1 MNMNVQFNKK
11 TIAIAAAILTTG
23 SSAWATNGMI
33 LEAYGPIAM
42 GMGGAATA
50 IENGTAAMM
59 NNPATLQMGADGTRL
74 DLALGVLG
82 PKVSTTVP
90 GFPPAN
96 SGGTSYVMPA
106 FGWVRKASN
115 LTYGVGM
122 FGQGGM
128 GTEYAANTAL
138 AMGSGSDVRSEL
150 SVGRILFPVAM
161 KISDQLNVGATLDYA
176 WSNLDMKMAATGG
189 QLGSMVNGMPSGNL
203 GMALPQLAQAPWAR
217 IDFSNTNDFSGAAK
231 ATGWTGKLGMT
242 YQATPELVLGA
253 SYHLKTSQGD
263 MKTSAKGASMSAPGG
278 FADVG
283 QLKVLDF
290 QMPATLAIGMAF
302 KSSPSLTLAADVKRV
317 EWSKVM
323 KQFSMSYT
331 SSGMGGNVSFA
342 MPQNWADQTI
352 VSLGGAYRVNEVLTL
367 RGGLN
372 LASNP
377 IPKEMTHPLFPA
389 IVEDHMTLGASYQ
402 LSKQWQLD
410 AAMSHAGKVT
420 VTTQSA
426 NISHSQNNWQ
436 LLASYRY

>member
-1 MNMNVQFNKK
+1 MHIQFKQH
-11 TIAIAAAILTTG
+11 TTAIAAAILMTG
-23 SSAWATNGMI
+23 TSAWATNGMI
-33 LEAYGPIAM
+33 LEGYGPVALA
-42 GMGGAATA
+42 MGGAATA

-59 NNPATLQMGADGTRL
+59 NNPATLQMGPDGTRF

-82 PKVSTTVP
+82 PKVSTSIP
-90 GFPPAN
+90 GFPTAN

-106 FGWVRKASN
+106 FGWVRKAGT

-128 GTEYAANTAL
+128 GTEYAANSAL

-150 SVGRILFPVAM
+150 SVGRVLFPVAM
-161 KISDQLNVGATLDYA
+161 QVNDKLNVGATLDFA
-176 WSNLDMKMAATGG
+176 WSNLDMKMAATGA
-189 QLGSMVNGMPSGNL
+189 QLGGMVNGMPSGNL

-217 IDFSNTNDFSGAAK
+217 IDFSNTSDFSGAAT

-242 YQATPELVLGA
+242 YQATPDMTLGA
-253 SYHLKTSQGD
+253 SYHLKTAQGD

-302 KSSPSLTLAADVKRV
+302 KSSPALTLAADVKRV

-323 KQFSMSYT
+323 KQFSMSYA
-331 SSGMGGNVSFA
+331 SAGMGGSVSFA
-342 MPQNWADQTI
+342 MPQNWSDQTV
-352 VSLGGAYRVNEVLTL
+352 VSVGAAYRVNDVLTL

-377 IPKEMTHPLFPA
+377 IPKEMTNPLFPA
-389 IVEDHMTLGASYQ
+389 IVEDHMSLGASYQ
-402 LSKQWQLD
+402 LNKQWQLD

-420 VTTQSA
+420 VATPGAS
-426 NISHSQNNWQ
+426 ISHSQNNWQ
-436 LLASYRY
+436 VLASYRY

>member
-1 MNMNVQFNKK
+1 MRIQFNKK

-33 LEAYGPIAM
+33 LEGYGPIALA
-42 GMGGAATA
+42 MGGAATA
-50 IENGTAAMM
+50 IENGSAAMM

-74 DLALGVLG
+74 DLAVGVLG

-90 GFPPAN
+90 GFPTAQ
-96 SGGTSYVMPA
+96 SSGTSYVMPA
-106 FGWVRKASN
+106 FGWIRKAGD

-128 GTEYAANTAL
+128 GTEYAANTAV

-150 SVGRILFPVAM
+150 SVGRVLFPVAM
-161 KISDQLNVGATLDYA
+161 KINDKLNVGATLDFA
-176 WSNLDMKMAATGG
+176 WSNLDMKMAATGA
-189 QLGSMVNGMPSGNL
+189 QLGGMVNGMPSGNL

-217 IDFSNTNDFSGAAK
+217 IDFSNSNDFSGAAK
-231 ATGWTGKLGMT
+231 STGWTGKFGLT
-242 YQATPELVLGA
+242 YQATPDLTVGA

-278 FADVG
+278 FTDAG
-283 QLKVLDF
+283 QLTVLDF

-302 KSSPSLTLAADVKRV
+302 KSSPSLTFVADVKRV

-331 SSGMGGNVSFA
+331 SAGMGGSVSFA
-342 MPQNWADQTI
+342 MPQNWADQTVI
-352 VSLGGAYRVNEVLTL
+352 SVGAAYRVNDVLTL

-372 LASNP
+372 MASNP
-377 IPKEMTHPLFPA
+377 IPKEMTNPLFPA
-389 IVEDHMTLGASYQ
+389 IVEDHLTLGASFQ

-410 AAMSHAGKVT
+410 AAMSHASKVT

-426 NISHSQNNWQ
+426 SISHSQNNWQ

>member
-1 MNMNVQFNKK
+1 MRIQFNKK

-33 LEAYGPIAM
+33 LEGYGPIALA
-42 GMGGAATA
+42 MGGAATA
-50 IENGTAAMM
+50 IENGSAAMM

-74 DLALGVLG
+74 DLAVGVLG

-90 GFPPAN
+90 GFPTAQS
-96 SGGTSYVMPA
+96 SGKSYVMPA
-106 FGWVRKASN
+106 FGWIRKAGD

-128 GTEYAANTAL
+128 GTEYAANTAV

-150 SVGRILFPVAM
+150 SVGRVLFPVAM
-161 KISDQLNVGATLDYA
+161 KINDKLNVGATLDFA
-176 WSNLDMKMAATGG
+176 WSNLDMKMAATGA
-189 QLGSMVNGMPSGNL
+189 QLGGMVNGMPSGNL

-217 IDFSNTNDFSGAAK
+217 IDFSNSNDFSGAAK
-231 ATGWTGKLGMT
+231 STGWTGKFGLT
-242 YQATPELVLGA
+242 YQATPDLTVGA

-278 FADVG
+278 FTDAG
-283 QLKVLDF
+283 QLTVLDF

-302 KSSPSLTLAADVKRV
+302 KSSPSLTFVADVKRV

-331 SSGMGGNVSFA
+331 SAGMGGSVSFA
-342 MPQNWADQTI
+342 MPQNWADQTVI
-352 VSLGGAYRVNEVLTL
+352 SVGAAYRINDVLTL

-372 LASNP
+372 MASNP
-377 IPKEMTHPLFPA
+377 IPKEMTNPLFPA
-389 IVEDHMTLGASYQ
+389 IVEDHLTLGASFQ

-410 AAMSHAGKVT
+410 AAMSHASKVT

-426 NISHSQNNWQ
+426 SISHSQNNWQ

>member
-1 MNMNVQFNKK
+1 MNMNIQFNKK

-33 LEAYGPIAM
+33 LEAYGPVAM

-90 GFPPAN
+90 GFPSAN

-203 GMALPQLAQAPWAR
+203 GMALPQLAQA
-217 IDFSNTNDFSGAAK
+217 
-231 ATGWTGKLGMT
+231 
-242 YQATPELVLGA
+242 
-253 SYHLKTSQGD
+253 
-263 MKTSAKGASMSAPGG
+263 
-278 FADVG
+278 
-283 QLKVLDF
+283 
-290 QMPATLAIGMAF
+290 
-302 KSSPSLTLAADVKRV
+302 
-317 EWSKVM
+317 
-323 KQFSMSYT
+323 
-331 SSGMGGNVSFA
+331 
-342 MPQNWADQTI
+342 
-352 VSLGGAYRVNEVLTL
+352 
-367 RGGLN
+367 
-372 LASNP
+372 
-377 IPKEMTHPLFPA
+377 
-389 IVEDHMTLGASYQ
+389 
-402 LSKQWQLD
+402 
-410 AAMSHAGKVT
+410 
-420 VTTQSA
+420 
-426 NISHSQNNWQ
+426 
-436 LLASYRY
+436 

>member
-1 MNMNVQFNKK
+1 MHTQFKK
-11 TIAIAAAILTTG
+11 QTTAIAAAILMMGT
-23 SSAWATNGMI
+23 SAWATNGMI
-33 LEAYGPIAM
+33 LEGYGPVALA
-42 GMGGAATA
+42 MGGAATA

-59 NNPATLQMGADGTRL
+59 NNPATLQMGPDGTRF

-82 PKVSTTVP
+82 PKVSTSIP
-90 GFPPAN
+90 GFPAAN

-106 FGWVRKASN
+106 FGWVRKAGT

-128 GTEYAANTAL
+128 GTEYAANSAL
-138 AMGSGSDVRSEL
+138 AMGSGADVRSEL
-150 SVGRILFPVAM
+150 SVGRVLFPVAM
-161 KISDQLNVGATLDYA
+161 QVNDKLNVGATLDFA
-176 WSNLDMKMAATGG
+176 WSNLDMKMAATGA

-217 IDFSNTNDFSGAAK
+217 IDFSNNSDFSGAAK

-242 YQATPELVLGA
+242 YQASPDLTVGA
-253 SYHLKTSQGD
+253 SYHLKTAQGD

-302 KSSPSLTLAADVKRV
+302 RSNPAMTLVADVKRV

-331 SSGMGGNVSFA
+331 SAGMGGSVRFA
-342 MPQNWADQTI
+342 MPQNWADQTV
-352 VSLGGAYRVNEVLTL
+352 VSLGAAYRVNDVLTL

-377 IPKEMTHPLFPA
+377 IPKEMTNPLFPA

-402 LSKQWQLD
+402 LNKQWQLD
-410 AAMSHAGKVT
+410 AAMSHAGNVT
-420 VTTQSA
+420 VATPGAS
-426 NISHSQNNWQ
+426 ISHSQNNWQ

>member
-1 MNMNVQFNKK
+1 MHIQFKK
-11 TIAIAAAILTTG
+11 HTTAIAAAILMTG
-23 SSAWATNGMI
+23 TSAWATNGMI
-33 LEAYGPIAM
+33 LEGYGPVALA
-42 GMGGAATA
+42 MGGAATA

-59 NNPATLQMGADGTRL
+59 NNPATLQMGPDGTRF

-82 PKVSTTVP
+82 PKVSTSIP
-90 GFPPAN
+90 GFPTAN

-106 FGWVRKASN
+106 FGWVRKAGT

-128 GTEYAANTAL
+128 GTEYAANSAL

-150 SVGRILFPVAM
+150 SVGRVLFPVAM
-161 KISDQLNVGATLDYA
+161 QVNDKLNVGATLDFA
-176 WSNLDMKMAATGG
+176 WSNLDMKMAATGA
-189 QLGSMVNGMPSGNL
+189 QLGGMVNGMPSGNL

-217 IDFSNTNDFSGAAK
+217 IDFSNTSDFSGAAT

-242 YQATPELVLGA
+242 YQATPDMTLGA
-253 SYHLKTSQGD
+253 SYHLKTAQGD

-302 KSSPSLTLAADVKRV
+302 KSSPALTLAADVKRV

-323 KQFSMSYT
+323 KQFSMSYA
-331 SSGMGGNVSFA
+331 SAGMGGSVSFA
-342 MPQNWADQTI
+342 MPQNWSDQTV
-352 VSLGGAYRVNEVLTL
+352 VSVGAAYRVNDVLTL

-377 IPKEMTHPLFPA
+377 IPKEMTNPLFPA
-389 IVEDHMTLGASYQ
+389 IVEDHMSLGASYQ
-402 LSKQWQLD
+402 LNKQWQLD

-420 VTTQSA
+420 VATPGAS
-426 NISHSQNNWQ
+426 ISHSQNNWQ
-436 LLASYRY
+436 VLASYRY

>member
-1 MNMNVQFNKK
+1 MRIQFSKK
-11 TIAIAAAILTTG
+11 TIAIAAAILTAG

-33 LEAYGPIAM
+33 LEGYGPIALA
-42 GMGGAATA
+42 MGGAATA
-50 IENGTAAMM
+50 IENGSAAMM

-74 DLALGVLG
+74 DLAVGVLG

-90 GFPPAN
+90 SFPTAH

-106 FGWVRKASN
+106 FGWIRKTGD

-150 SVGRILFPVAM
+150 SVGRVLFPVAM
-161 KISDQLNVGATLDYA
+161 KINDKLNVGATLDFA
-176 WSNLDMKMAATGG
+176 WSNLDMKMAATGA
-189 QLGSMVNGMPSGNL
+189 QLGGMVNGMPSGNL

-217 IDFSNTNDFSGAAK
+217 IDFSNSNDFSGAAK
-231 ATGWTGKLGMT
+231 ATGWTGKLGLT
-242 YQATPELVLGA
+242 YQATPDMTVGA

-263 MKTSAKGASMSAPGG
+263 MKTSATGASMSAPGG
-278 FADVG
+278 FSDTG
-283 QLKVLDF
+283 QLTVLDF

-302 KSSPSLTLAADVKRV
+302 KSSPALTLVADVKRV

-323 KQFSMSYT
+323 RQFSMSYT
-331 SSGMGGNVSFA
+331 SAGMGGSVSFA
-342 MPQNWADQTI
+342 MPQNWVDQTV
-352 VSLGGAYRVNEVLTL
+352 VSVGAAYRVNDVLTL

-372 LASNP
+372 MASNP
-377 IPKEMTHPLFPA
+377 IPKEMTNPLFPA

-420 VTTQSA
+420 VTTPSA
-426 NISHSQNNWQ
+426 SISHSQNNWQ

>member
-1 MNMNVQFNKK
+1 MRIQFNKK

-33 LEAYGPIAM
+33 LEGYGPIALA
-42 GMGGAATA
+42 MGGAATA
-50 IENGTAAMM
+50 IENGSAAMM

-74 DLALGVLG
+74 DLAVGVLG

-90 GFPPAN
+90 SFPTAH

-106 FGWVRKASN
+106 FGWIRKTGD

-150 SVGRILFPVAM
+150 SVGRVLFPVAM
-161 KISDQLNVGATLDYA
+161 KINDKLNVGATLDFA
-176 WSNLDMKMAATGG
+176 WSNLDMKMAATGA
-189 QLGSMVNGMPSGNL
+189 QLGGMVNGMPSGNL

-217 IDFSNTNDFSGAAK
+217 IDFSNSNDFSGAAK
-231 ATGWTGKLGMT
+231 ATGWTGKLGLT
-242 YQATPELVLGA
+242 YQATPDMTVGA

-263 MKTSAKGASMSAPGG
+263 MKTSATGASMSAPGG
-278 FADVG
+278 FSDTG
-283 QLKVLDF
+283 QLTVLDF

-302 KSSPSLTLAADVKRV
+302 KSSPALTLVADVKRV

-323 KQFSMSYT
+323 RQFSMSYT
-331 SSGMGGNVSFA
+331 SAGMGGSVSFA
-342 MPQNWADQTI
+342 MPQNWVDQTV
-352 VSLGGAYRVNEVLTL
+352 VSVGAAYRVNDVLTL

-372 LASNP
+372 MASNP
-377 IPKEMTHPLFPA
+377 IPKEMTNPLFPA
-389 IVEDHMTLGASYQ
+389 IVEDHMTSGASYQ

-420 VTTQSA
+420 VTTQNAS
-426 NISHSQNNWQ
+426 ISHSQNNWQ

>member
-1 MNMNVQFNKK
+1 MRIQFNKK

-33 LEAYGPIAM
+33 LEGYGPIALA
-42 GMGGAATA
+42 MGGAATA
-50 IENGTAAMM
+50 IENGSAAMM

-74 DLALGVLG
+74 DLAVGVLG

-90 GFPPAN
+90 GFPTAQ
-96 SGGTSYVMPA
+96 SSGTSYVMPA
-106 FGWVRKASN
+106 FGWIRKAGD

-128 GTEYAANTAL
+128 GTEYAANTAV

-150 SVGRILFPVAM
+150 SVGRVLFPVAM
-161 KISDQLNVGATLDYA
+161 KINDKLNVGATLDFA
-176 WSNLDMKMAATGG
+176 WSNLDMKMAATGA
-189 QLGSMVNGMPSGNL
+189 QLGGMVNGMPSGNL

-217 IDFSNTNDFSGAAK
+217 IDFSNSNDFSGAAK
-231 ATGWTGKLGMT
+231 STGWTGKFGLT
-242 YQATPELVLGA
+242 YQATPDLTVGA

-278 FADVG
+278 FTDAG
-283 QLKVLDF
+283 QLTVLDF

-302 KSSPSLTLAADVKRV
+302 KSSPSLTFVADVKRV

-331 SSGMGGNVSFA
+331 SAGMGGSVSFA
-342 MPQNWADQTI
+342 MPQNWADQTVI
-352 VSLGGAYRVNEVLTL
+352 SVGAAYRVNDVLTL

-372 LASNP
+372 IASNP
-377 IPKEMTHPLFPA
+377 IPKEMTNPLFPA
-389 IVEDHMTLGASYQ
+389 IVEDHLTLGASFQ

-410 AAMSHAGKVT
+410 AAMSHASKVT
-420 VTTQSA
+420 VSTQSA
-426 NISHSQNNWQ
+426 SISHSQNNWQ

>member
-1 MNMNVQFNKK
+1 MHIQFKK
-11 TIAIAAAILTTG
+11 HTTAIAAAILMTG
-23 SSAWATNGMI
+23 TAAWATNGMI
-33 LEAYGPIAM
+33 LEGYGPVALA
-42 GMGGAATA
+42 MGGAATA

-59 NNPATLQMGADGTRL
+59 NNPATLQMGPDGTRF
-74 DLALGVLG
+74 DLAVGVLG
-82 PKVSTTVP
+82 PKVSTSIP
-90 GFPPAN
+90 GFPIAN

-106 FGWVRKASN
+106 FGWVRKAGT

-128 GTEYAANTAL
+128 GTEYAANSAL

-150 SVGRILFPVAM
+150 SVGRVLFPVAM
-161 KISDQLNVGATLDYA
+161 QVNDKLNVGATLDFA
-176 WSNLDMKMAATGG
+176 WSNLDMKMAASGA
-189 QLGSMVNGMPSGNL
+189 QLGGMVNGMPSGNL

-217 IDFSNTNDFSGAAK
+217 IDFSNTSDYSGAAK

-242 YQATPELVLGA
+242 YQATPEMTLGA
-253 SYHLKTSQGD
+253 SYHLKTAQGD

-290 QMPATLAIGMAF
+290 QMPATLTIGMAF
-302 KSSPSLTLAADVKRV
+302 KSSPAMTFAADVKRI

-323 KQFSMSYT
+323 KQFSMSYA
-331 SSGMGGNVSFA
+331 SAGMGGSVSFA
-342 MPQNWADQTI
+342 MPQNWADQTV
-352 VSLGGAYRVNEVLTL
+352 VSVGAAYRVNDVLTL

-377 IPKEMTHPLFPA
+377 IPKEMTNPLFPA

-402 LSKQWQLD
+402 INKQWQLD
-410 AAMSHAGKVT
+410 AAMSHAGNVNVAT
-420 VTTQSA
+420 PGA
-426 NISHSQNNWQ
+426 IISHSQNNWQ
-436 LLASYRY
+436 VLASYRY

>member
-1 MNMNVQFNKK
+1 MRIQFSNK
-11 TIAIAAAILTTG
+11 TIAIAAAILTAG

-33 LEAYGPIAM
+33 LEGYGPIALA
-42 GMGGAATA
+42 MGGAATA
-50 IENGTAAMM
+50 IENGSAAMM

-74 DLALGVLG
+74 DLAVGVLG

-90 GFPPAN
+90 SFPTAH

-106 FGWVRKASN
+106 FGWIRKAGD

-150 SVGRILFPVAM
+150 SVGRVLFPVAM
-161 KISDQLNVGATLDYA
+161 KINDKLNVGATLDFA
-176 WSNLDMKMAATGG
+176 WSNLDMKMAATGA
-189 QLGSMVNGMPSGNL
+189 QLGGMVNGMPSGNL

-217 IDFSNTNDFSGAAK
+217 IDFSNSNDFSGAAK
-231 ATGWTGKLGMT
+231 ATGWTGKLGLT
-242 YQATPELVLGA
+242 YQATPDMTVGA

-263 MKTSAKGASMSAPGG
+263 MKTSATGASMSAPGG
-278 FADVG
+278 FSDTG
-283 QLKVLDF
+283 QLTVLDF

-302 KSSPSLTLAADVKRV
+302 KSSPALTIAADVKRV

-331 SSGMGGNVSFA
+331 SAGMGGSVSFA
-342 MPQNWADQTI
+342 MPQNWVDQTV
-352 VSLGGAYRVNEVLTL
+352 VSVGAAYRVNDVLTL

-372 LASNP
+372 MASNP
-377 IPKEMTHPLFPA
+377 IPKEMTNPLFPA

-420 VTTQSA
+420 VTTPSA
-426 NISHSQNNWQ
+426 SISHSQNNWQ

>member
-1 MNMNVQFNKK
+1 MHIQFKK
-11 TIAIAAAILTTG
+11 QTTAIAAAILMTG

-33 LEAYGPIAM
+33 LEGYGPVALA
-42 GMGGAATA
+42 MGGAATA

-59 NNPATLQMGADGTRL
+59 NNPATLQMGPDGTRF
-74 DLALGVLG
+74 DLAVGVLG
-82 PKVSTTVP
+82 PKVSTAIP
-90 GFPPAN
+90 GFPTAN

-106 FGWVRKASN
+106 FGWVRKAGTLS
-115 LTYGVGM
+115 YGVGM

-128 GTEYAANTAL
+128 GTEYAANSAL

-150 SVGRILFPVAM
+150 SVGRVLFPVAM
-161 KISDQLNVGATLDYA
+161 QVNDKLNVGATLDFA
-176 WSNLDMKMAATGG
+176 WSNLDMKMAATGA
-189 QLGSMVNGMPSGNL
+189 QLGGMVNGMPSGNL

-217 IDFSNTNDFSGAAK
+217 IDFSNNSDFSGAAK

-242 YQATPELVLGA
+242 YQATPDLTVGA
-253 SYHLKTSQGD
+253 SYHLKTAQGD

-283 QLKVLDF
+283 QLKVLNF

-302 KSSPSLTLAADVKRV
+302 KSSPALTLAADVKRV

-323 KQFSMSYT
+323 KQFSMNYT
-331 SSGMGGNVSFA
+331 SAGMGGSVSFA
-342 MPQNWADQTI
+342 MPQNWADQTV
-352 VSLGGAYRVNEVLTL
+352 VSLGAAYRMNDVLTL

-377 IPKEMTHPLFPA
+377 IPKEMTNPLFPA
-389 IVEDHMTLGASYQ
+389 IVENHMTLGASHQ

-410 AAMSHAGKVT
+410 AAMSHAGNVT
-420 VTTQSA
+420 VATPGAS
-426 NISHSQNNWQ
+426 ISHSQNNWQ

>member
-1 MNMNVQFNKK
+1 MRIQFNKK

-23 SSAWATNGMI
+23 STAWATNGMI
-33 LEAYGPIAM
+33 LEGYGPIALA
-42 GMGGAATA
+42 MGGAATA
-50 IENGTAAMM
+50 IENGSAAMM

-74 DLALGVLG
+74 DLAVGVLG

-90 GFPPAN
+90 GFPTAH

-106 FGWVRKASN
+106 FGWIRKAGDLS
-115 LTYGVGM
+115 YGVGM

-128 GTEYAANTAL
+128 GTEYASNTAL

-150 SVGRILFPVAM
+150 SVGRVLFPVAM
-161 KISDQLNVGATLDYA
+161 KVNDKLNVGATLDFA
-176 WSNLDMKMAATGG
+176 WSNLDMKMAATGA
-189 QLGSMVNGMPSGNL
+189 QLGGMVNGMPSGNL

-217 IDFSNTNDFSGAAK
+217 IDFSNSNDFSGAAK

-242 YQATPELVLGA
+242 YQATSDMTVGA
-253 SYHLKTSQGD
+253 SYHFKTSQGD
-263 MKTSAKGASMSAPGG
+263 MKTSATGASMSAPGG
-278 FADVG
+278 FIDAG

-302 KSSPSLTLAADVKRV
+302 KSSPALTLAADVKRV

-331 SSGMGGNVSFA
+331 SAGMGGSVSFA
-342 MPQNWADQTI
+342 MPQNWVDQTV
-352 VSLGGAYRVNEVLTL
+352 VSVGAAYRVNDVLTL

-372 LASNP
+372 MASNP
-377 IPKEMTHPLFPA
+377 IPKEMTNPLFPA

-420 VTTQSA
+420 VTTPSA
-426 NISHSQNNWQ
+426 SISHSQNNWQ

>member
-1 MNMNVQFNKK
+1 MHIQFKK
-11 TIAIAAAILTTG
+11 HTTAIAAAILMTG
-23 SSAWATNGMI
+23 TSAWATNGMI
-33 LEAYGPIAM
+33 LEGYGPVALA
-42 GMGGAATA
+42 MGGAATA

-59 NNPATLQMGADGTRL
+59 NNPATLQMGPDGTRF

-82 PKVSTTVP
+82 PKVSTSIP
-90 GFPPAN
+90 GFPTAN

-106 FGWVRKASN
+106 FGWVRKAGT

-128 GTEYAANTAL
+128 GTEYAANSAL

-150 SVGRILFPVAM
+150 SVGRVLFPVAM
-161 KISDQLNVGATLDYA
+161 QVNDKLNVGATLDFA
-176 WSNLDMKMAATGG
+176 WSNLDMKMAATGA
-189 QLGSMVNGMPSGNL
+189 QLGGMVNGMPSGNL

-217 IDFSNTNDFSGAAK
+217 IDFSNTSDFSGAAT

-242 YQATPELVLGA
+242 YQATPDMTLGA
-253 SYHLKTSQGD
+253 SYHLKTAQGD

-302 KSSPSLTLAADVKRV
+302 KSSPALTLAADVKRV

-323 KQFSMSYT
+323 KQFSMSYA
-331 SSGMGGNVSFA
+331 SAGMGGSVSFA
-342 MPQNWADQTI
+342 MPQNWSDQTV
-352 VSLGGAYRVNEVLTL
+352 VSVGAAYRINDVLTL

-377 IPKEMTHPLFPA
+377 IPKEMTNPLFPA
-389 IVEDHMTLGASYQ
+389 IVEDHMSLGASYQ
-402 LSKQWQLD
+402 LNKQWQLD

-420 VTTQSA
+420 VATPGAS
-426 NISHSQNNWQ
+426 ISHSQNNWQ
-436 LLASYRY
+436 VLASYRY

>member
-1 MNMNVQFNKK
+1 MRIQFNKK

-33 LEAYGPIAM
+33 LEGYGPIALA
-42 GMGGAATA
+42 MGGAATA
-50 IENGTAAMM
+50 IENGSAAMM

-74 DLALGVLG
+74 DLAVGVLG

-90 GFPPAN
+90 GFPTAQ
-96 SGGTSYVMPA
+96 SSGTSYVMPA
-106 FGWVRKASN
+106 FGWIRKAGD

-128 GTEYAANTAL
+128 GTEYAANTAV

-150 SVGRILFPVAM
+150 SVGRVLFPVAM
-161 KISDQLNVGATLDYA
+161 KINDKLNVGATLDFA
-176 WSNLDMKMAATGG
+176 WSNLDMKMAATGA
-189 QLGSMVNGMPSGNL
+189 QLGGMVNGMPSGNL

-217 IDFSNTNDFSGAAK
+217 IDFSNSNDFSGAAK
-231 ATGWTGKLGMT
+231 STGWTGKFGLT
-242 YQATPELVLGA
+242 YQATPDLTVGA

-278 FADVG
+278 FTDAG
-283 QLKVLDF
+283 QLTVLDF

-302 KSSPSLTLAADVKRV
+302 KSSPSLTFVADVKRV

-331 SSGMGGNVSFA
+331 SAGMGGSVSFA
-342 MPQNWADQTI
+342 MPQNWADQTVI
-352 VSLGGAYRVNEVLTL
+352 SVGAAYRINDVLTL

-372 LASNP
+372 MASNP
-377 IPKEMTHPLFPA
+377 IPKEMTNPLFPA
-389 IVEDHMTLGASYQ
+389 IVEDHLTLGASFQ

-410 AAMSHAGKVT
+410 AAMSHASKVT

-426 NISHSQNNWQ
+426 SISHSQNNWQ

>member
-1 MNMNVQFNKK
+1 MRIQFSKK

-33 LEAYGPIAM
+33 LEGYGPIALA
-42 GMGGAATA
+42 MGGAATA
-50 IENGTAAMM
+50 IENGSAAMM

-74 DLALGVLG
+74 DLAVGVLG

-90 GFPPAN
+90 SFPTAH

-106 FGWVRKASN
+106 FGWIRKTGD

-150 SVGRILFPVAM
+150 SVGRVLFPVAM
-161 KISDQLNVGATLDYA
+161 KINDKLNVGATLDFA
-176 WSNLDMKMAATGG
+176 WSNLDMKMAATGA
-189 QLGSMVNGMPSGNL
+189 QLGGMVNGMPSGNL

-217 IDFSNTNDFSGAAK
+217 IDFSNSNDFSGAAK
-231 ATGWTGKLGMT
+231 ATGWTGKLGLT
-242 YQATPELVLGA
+242 YQATPDMTVGA

-263 MKTSAKGASMSAPGG
+263 MKTSATGASMSAPGG
-278 FADVG
+278 FSDTG
-283 QLKVLDF
+283 QLTVLDF

-302 KSSPSLTLAADVKRV
+302 KSSPALTLVADVKRV

-323 KQFSMSYT
+323 RQFSMSYT
-331 SSGMGGNVSFA
+331 SAGVGGSVSFA
-342 MPQNWADQTI
+342 MPQNWVDQTV
-352 VSLGGAYRVNEVLTL
+352 VSVGAAYRVNDVLTL

-372 LASNP
+372 MASNP
-377 IPKEMTHPLFPA
+377 IPKEMTNPLFPA

-420 VTTQSA
+420 VTTPSA
-426 NISHSQNNWQ
+426 SISHSQNNWQ

>member
-1 MNMNVQFNKK
+1 MRIQFSKK
-11 TIAIAAAILTTG
+11 TIAIAAAILTAG

-33 LEAYGPIAM
+33 LEGYGPIALA
-42 GMGGAATA
+42 MGGAATA
-50 IENGTAAMM
+50 IENGSAAMM

-74 DLALGVLG
+74 DLAVGVLG

-90 GFPPAN
+90 SFPTAH

-106 FGWVRKASN
+106 FGWIRKTGD

-150 SVGRILFPVAM
+150 SVGRVLFPVAM
-161 KISDQLNVGATLDYA
+161 KINDKLNVGATLDFA
-176 WSNLDMKMAATGG
+176 WSNLDMKMAATGA
-189 QLGSMVNGMPSGNL
+189 QLGGMVNGMPSGNL

-217 IDFSNTNDFSGAAK
+217 IDFSNSNDFSGAAK
-231 ATGWTGKLGMT
+231 ATGWTGKLGLT
-242 YQATPELVLGA
+242 YQATPDMTVGA

-263 MKTSAKGASMSAPGG
+263 MKTSATGASMSAPGG
-278 FADVG
+278 FSDTG
-283 QLKVLDF
+283 QLTVLDF

-302 KSSPSLTLAADVKRV
+302 KSSPALTLVADVKRV

-323 KQFSMSYT
+323 RQFSMSYT
-331 SSGMGGNVSFA
+331 SAGMGGSVSFA
-342 MPQNWADQTI
+342 MPQNWVDQTV
-352 VSLGGAYRVNEVLTL
+352 VSVGAAYRVNDFLTL

-372 LASNP
+372 MASNP
-377 IPKEMTHPLFPA
+377 IPKEMTNPLFPA

-420 VTTQSA
+420 VTTPSA
-426 NISHSQNNWQ
+426 SISHSQNNWQ

>member
-1 MNMNVQFNKK
+1 MRIQFSKK

-33 LEAYGPIAM
+33 LEGYGPIALA
-42 GMGGAATA
+42 MGGAATA
-50 IENGTAAMM
+50 IENGSAAMM

-74 DLALGVLG
+74 DLAVGVLG

-90 GFPPAN
+90 SFPTAH

-106 FGWVRKASN
+106 FGWIRKTGD

-150 SVGRILFPVAM
+150 SVGRVLFPVAM
-161 KISDQLNVGATLDYA
+161 KINDKLNVGATLDFA
-176 WSNLDMKMAATGG
+176 WSNLDMKMAATGA
-189 QLGSMVNGMPSGNL
+189 QLGGMVNGMPSGNL

-217 IDFSNTNDFSGAAK
+217 IDFSNSNDFSGAAK
-231 ATGWTGKLGMT
+231 ATGWTGKLGLT
-242 YQATPELVLGA
+242 YQATPDMTVGA

-263 MKTSAKGASMSAPGG
+263 MKTSATGASMSAPGG
-278 FADVG
+278 FSDTG
-283 QLKVLDF
+283 QLTVLDF

-302 KSSPSLTLAADVKRV
+302 KSSPALTLVADVKRV

-323 KQFSMSYT
+323 RQFSMSYK
-331 SSGMGGNVSFA
+331 SAGMGGSVSFA
-342 MPQNWADQTI
+342 MPQNWVDQTV
-352 VSLGGAYRVNEVLTL
+352 VSVGAAYRVNDVLTL

-372 LASNP
+372 MASNP
-377 IPKEMTHPLFPA
+377 IPKEMTNPLFPA

-420 VTTQSA
+420 VTTPSA
-426 NISHSQNNWQ
+426 SISHSQNNWQ

>member
-1 MNMNVQFNKK
+1 MHTQFKK
-11 TIAIAAAILTTG
+11 QTTAIAAAILMTG
-23 SSAWATNGMI
+23 TSAWATNGMI
-33 LEAYGPIAM
+33 LEGYGPVALA
-42 GMGGAATA
+42 MGGAATA

-59 NNPATLQMGADGTRL
+59 NNPATLQMGPDGTRF

-82 PKVSTTVP
+82 PKVSTSIP
-90 GFPPAN
+90 GFPTAN

-106 FGWVRKASN
+106 FGWVRKAGT

-128 GTEYAANTAL
+128 GTEYAANSAL
-138 AMGSGSDVRSEL
+138 AMGSGADVRSEL
-150 SVGRILFPVAM
+150 SVGRVLIPVAM
-161 KISDQLNVGATLDYA
+161 QVNDKLNVGATLDFA
-176 WSNLDMKMAATGG
+176 WSNLDMKMAATGA

-217 IDFSNTNDFSGAAK
+217 IDFSNNSDFSGAAK

-242 YQATPELVLGA
+242 YQASPDLTVGA
-253 SYHLKTSQGD
+253 SYHLKTAQGD

-302 KSSPSLTLAADVKRV
+302 KSNPALTLVADVKRV

-331 SSGMGGNVSFA
+331 SAGMGGSVRFA
-342 MPQNWADQTI
+342 MPQNWADQTV
-352 VSLGGAYRVNEVLTL
+352 VSLGAAYRVNDVLTL

-377 IPKEMTHPLFPA
+377 IPKEMTNPLFPA

-402 LSKQWQLD
+402 LNKQWQLD
-410 AAMSHAGKVT
+410 AAMSHAGNVT
-420 VTTQSA
+420 VATPGAS
-426 NISHSQNNWQ
+426 ISHSQNNWQ

>member
-1 MNMNVQFNKK
+1 MHIQFKK
-11 TIAIAAAILTTG
+11 QTTAIAAAILMTG
-23 SSAWATNGMI
+23 PSAWATNGMI
-33 LEAYGPIAM
+33 LEGYGPVALA
-42 GMGGAATA
+42 MGGAATA

-59 NNPATLQMGADGTRL
+59 NNPATLQMGPDGTRF

-82 PKVSTTVP
+82 PKVSTSIP
-90 GFPPAN
+90 GFPTAN

-106 FGWVRKASN
+106 FGWVRKAGS

-128 GTEYAANTAL
+128 GTEYAANSAL

-150 SVGRILFPVAM
+150 SVGRVLFPVAM
-161 KISDQLNVGATLDYA
+161 QVNDKLNVGATLDFA
-176 WSNLDMKMAATGG
+176 WSNLDMKMAATGA
-189 QLGSMVNGMPSGNL
+189 QLGGMVNGMPSGNL

-217 IDFSNTNDFSGAAK
+217 IDFSNTSDFSGAAT

-242 YQATPELVLGA
+242 YQATPDMTLGA
-253 SYHLKTSQGD
+253 SYHLKTAQGD

-302 KSSPSLTLAADVKRV
+302 KSSPALTLAADVKRV

-331 SSGMGGNVSFA
+331 SAGMGGSVSFA
-342 MPQNWADQTI
+342 MPQNWADQTV
-352 VSLGGAYRVNEVLTL
+352 VSVGAAYRVNDVLTL

-377 IPKEMTHPLFPA
+377 IPKEMTNPLFPA

-402 LSKQWQLD
+402 LNKQWQLD

-420 VTTQSA
+420 VATPSA
-426 NISHSQNNWQ
+426 SISHSQNNWQ
-436 LLASYRY
+436 VLASYRY

>member
-1 MNMNVQFNKK
+1 MRIQFNKK

-33 LEAYGPIAM
+33 LEGYGPIALA
-42 GMGGAATA
+42 MGGAATA
-50 IENGTAAMM
+50 IENGSAAMM

-74 DLALGVLG
+74 DLAVGVLG

-90 GFPPAN
+90 GFPTAQ
-96 SGGTSYVMPA
+96 SSGTSYVMPA
-106 FGWVRKASN
+106 FGWIRKAGD

-128 GTEYAANTAL
+128 GTEYAANTAV

-150 SVGRILFPVAM
+150 SVGRVLFPVAM
-161 KISDQLNVGATLDYA
+161 KINDKLNVGATLDFA
-176 WSNLDMKMAATGG
+176 WSNLDMKMAATGA
-189 QLGSMVNGMPSGNL
+189 QLGGMVNGMPSGNL

-217 IDFSNTNDFSGAAK
+217 IDFSNSNDFSGAAK
-231 ATGWTGKLGMT
+231 STGWTGKFGLT
-242 YQATPELVLGA
+242 YQATPDLTVGA

-278 FADVG
+278 FTDAG
-283 QLKVLDF
+283 QLTVLDF

-302 KSSPSLTLAADVKRV
+302 KSSPSLTFVADVKRV

-331 SSGMGGNVSFA
+331 SAGMGGSVSFA
-342 MPQNWADQTI
+342 MPQNWADQTVI
-352 VSLGGAYRVNEVLTL
+352 SVGAAYRVNDVLTI

-372 LASNP
+372 MASNP
-377 IPKEMTHPLFPA
+377 IPKEMTNPLFPA
-389 IVEDHMTLGASYQ
+389 IVEDHLTLGASFQ

-410 AAMSHAGKVT
+410 AAMSHASKVT

-426 NISHSQNNWQ
+426 SISHSQNNWQ

>member
-1 MNMNVQFNKK
+1 MHIQFKK
-11 TIAIAAAILTTG
+11 HTTAIAAAILMTG
-23 SSAWATNGMI
+23 TSAWATNGMI
-33 LEAYGPIAM
+33 LEGYGPVALA
-42 GMGGAATA
+42 MGGAATA

-59 NNPATLQMGADGTRL
+59 NNPATLQMGPDGTRF

-82 PKVSTTVP
+82 PKVSTSIP
-90 GFPPAN
+90 GFPTAN

-106 FGWVRKASN
+106 FGWVRKAGT

-128 GTEYAANTAL
+128 GTEYAANSAL

-150 SVGRILFPVAM
+150 SVGRVLFPVAM
-161 KISDQLNVGATLDYA
+161 QVNDKLNVGATLDFA
-176 WSNLDMKMAATGG
+176 WSNLDMKMAATGA
-189 QLGSMVNGMPSGNL
+189 QLGGMVNGMPSGNL

-217 IDFSNTNDFSGAAK
+217 IDFSNTSDFSGAAT

-242 YQATPELVLGA
+242 YQATPDMTLGA
-253 SYHLKTSQGD
+253 SYHLKTAQGD
-263 MKTSAKGASMSAPGG
+263 MKTSAKSASMSAPGG

-302 KSSPSLTLAADVKRV
+302 KSSPALTLAADVKRV

-323 KQFSMSYT
+323 KQFSMSYA
-331 SSGMGGNVSFA
+331 SAGMGGSVSFA
-342 MPQNWADQTI
+342 MPQNWSDQTV
-352 VSLGGAYRVNEVLTL
+352 VSVGAAYRVNDVLTL

-377 IPKEMTHPLFPA
+377 IPKEMTNPLFPA
-389 IVEDHMTLGASYQ
+389 IVEDHMSLGASYQ
-402 LSKQWQLD
+402 LNKQWQLD

-420 VTTQSA
+420 VATPGAS
-426 NISHSQNNWQ
+426 ISHSQNNWQ
-436 LLASYRY
+436 VLASYRY